1 MEFSVLS
8 TENSEPIRIPPASND
23 DFVRALLERGP
34 PSPRTTLNTIEAHG
48 SELSNETLLILAKA
62 AAQAAIT
69 HAEDT
74 TLRLKRFQ
82 QNSLRQ
88 ITAQHTAI
96 TSADEGMRALQQ
108 RVEELEASLA
118 KAEGRGLDEPE
129 CPTGFKENRGHVPDF
144 YIKVDGVRLQ
154 ARYVRCLPG
163 TGMVEGTLGGP
174 DDPVFLHELY
184 VLPSIISE
192 TNPFPIPAW
201 FIQSIS
207 ANATA
212 FPSVMAEAVKIGDWG
227 LEAELERYHR
237 VDTRLAHVQADIAE
251 LQAEADG
258 LRTEKHACHY

>member
-1 MEFSVLS
+1 
-8 TENSEPIRIPPASND
+8 
-23 DFVRALLERGP
+23 
-34 PSPRTTLNTIEAHG
+34 
-48 SELSNETLLILAKA
+48 
-62 AAQAAIT
+62 
-69 HAEDT
+69 
-74 TLRLKRFQ
+74 
-82 QNSLRQ
+82 
-88 ITAQHTAI
+88 
-96 TSADEGMRALQQ
+96 MRVLQQ

-118 KAEGRGLDEPE
+118 RAEGRVPDEPE
-129 CPTGFKENRGHVPDF
+129 CPTGFEENRGHVPDF

-154 ARYVRCLPG
+154 ACYVRRLPG

-184 VLPSIISE
+184 VLPSIVSE

-258 LRTEKHACHY
+258 LRTEKHACHYRLARADVGERLAALEAAHPAFQGGELEDFPSRRKSQRRLPFK